1 MPRLTV
7 SILLCVGMLAA
18 LESGLRTA
26 LFHHASYSNSESI
39 DAQLAER
46 DASPHWNILLIGD
59 SETRWGIH
67 PQEIDEAFRHAGVE
81 VHTFN
86 HAFDGFGASWWPVLL
101 PPLLQHPSLEHV
113 KIVALGVQMID
124 AHQVIEQTVQCGAL
138 QEPVLTS
145 AFGEDLGLRSLCRS
159 DSWDT
164 ALGNRLFSWLWT
176 VRYASTIKSLLLP
189 TPLLPQTPLRF
200 NSRKSGEPFHGFEP
214 HYAIAHDRGSYA
226 EELRRW
232 KAQYSERE
240 FQPLASEIWIS
251 LTSAGGFFDR
261 LRDTVN
267 REGRELVLFA
277 TPTNPVVIDTFV
289 RRADYATNSLL
300 LRQWAVARGV
310 PFLDLGIQDVRSP
323 DSYFSDMR
331 HLSGEGARLYSQQ
344 LGDALVHSLSSP
356 TIGLLAEADLS
367 VRQ

>member
-1 MPRLTV
+1 MPRLIV
-7 SILLCVGMLAA
+7 SILLCIGLLAT

-46 DASPHWNILLIGD
+46 DASPHWNILLVGD

-67 PQEIDEAFRHAGVE
+67 PQEIDEAFRRAGVE
-81 VHTFN
+81 AHAFN

-124 AHQVIEQTVQCGAL
+124 AHQVIGQRTQCGAL

-145 AFGEDLGLRSLCRS
+145 AVGEDHGLRALCRS
-159 DSWDT
+159 ESWDT

-176 VRYASTIKSLLLP
+176 VRYASAIKSLLLP

-226 EELRRW
+226 EEFRRW
-232 KAQYSERE
+232 KAQYNERD
-240 FQPLASEIWIS
+240 FQPLAAEIWMS

-261 LRDTVN
+261 LLNTVN
-267 REGRELVLFA
+267 REGRGLVLFA
-277 TPTNPVVIDTFV
+277 APTNPVVIDTFG
-289 RRADYATNSLL
+289 RRADYETNSFL
-300 LRQWAVARGV
+300 LRQWAVARRV
-310 PFLDLGIQDVRSP
+310 PFLDLGIQDVGSP

-331 HLSGEGARLYSQQ
+331 HLSGEGARLFSRQ
-344 LGDALVHSLSSP
+344 LGKALVHSLSSP
-356 TIGLLAEADLS
+356 TIELLAEADPS